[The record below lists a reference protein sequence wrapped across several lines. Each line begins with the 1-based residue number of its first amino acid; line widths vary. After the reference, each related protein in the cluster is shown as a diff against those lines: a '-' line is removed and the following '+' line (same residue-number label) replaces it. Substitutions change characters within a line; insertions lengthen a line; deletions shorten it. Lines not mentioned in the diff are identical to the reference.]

1 MKPEEKQELKDLLS
15 LNDEQLT
22 EQQEERLSELLSLK
36 QRARQR
42 QAQER
47 KEEYKRLVD
56 EAVSDM
62 FPKLEKVQQQ
72 LKVSKKEV
80 QDTFSTIIALKRDLF
95 KVDASQA
102 SHTFTDSLGMYRIS
116 IGSYQRDDWD
126 DTVNEGIAIVKDR
139 MESYGKDE
147 NSKALVEVVMK
158 LLSKD
163 SKGTLKAQKVLEL
176 QQLAERT
183 QDEELIRGVN
193 VIRDSYSPVQTKQ
206 FIRAEWK
213 DELGNWVNVP
223 LGMTEA

>member
-1 MKPEEKQELKDLLS
+1 MTQEEKHELKELLS
-15 LNDEQLT
+15 LNEEQLT

-47 KEEYKRLVD
+47 KEEYKQLVN
-56 EAVSDM
+56 EAVSDI
-62 FPKLEKVQQQ
+62 FPRLEEVQKQ

-80 QDTFSTIIALKRDLF
+80 QDTFSTIIALKCDLF

-102 SHTFTDSLGMYRIS
+102 SHTFTDLAGMYRIT

-126 DTVNEGIAIVKDR
+126 DTVNEGIAIVRDR

-163 SKGTLKAQKVLEL
+163 RKGTLKAQKVLEL

-193 VIRDSYSPVQTKQ
+193 VIRDSYTPVQTKQ

-223 LGMTEA
+223 LGMTEV